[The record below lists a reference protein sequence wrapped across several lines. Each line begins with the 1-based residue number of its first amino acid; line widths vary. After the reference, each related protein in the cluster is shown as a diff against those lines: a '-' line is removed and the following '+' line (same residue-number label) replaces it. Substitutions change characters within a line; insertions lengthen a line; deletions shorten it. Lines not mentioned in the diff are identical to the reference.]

1 MNRRRTFSSFLI
13 LGYLLILSGRAN
25 ATTTP
30 TPTARETASASTT
43 PSTDPTATQTR
54 ELSAEER
61 EFRENETYVETLLT
75 EINRLRA
82 EYDRPELILDAALQ
96 KVAAAQVSVFAKLN
110 RLSERSRD
118 NRSLKSIAQEYQYAG
133 GAAFS
138 LHQNSAMVWRTTP
151 PEYIIEEIWFS
162 TVGERAKL
170 LSADYLHA
178 GIATIVINNRR
189 FVALITGK
197 LANGSL
203 TYTPLPTIEN
213 ATPPP
218 DVAPWTETERPSENP
233 VVTSTPAADGSVAH
247 VVLKDQTLS
256 EIAAAYDIGWN
267 GLALL
272 NSLDLENPVIYEGDT
287 ILIRPRFTD
296 TVTPTI
302 TKTPIPPTRTPRPTY
317 TAEATEA
324 AANPGPAE
332 NRHEPG
338 GYINDFFMKIEA
350 FKPALAWGLIGLSVL
365 GLIMTFILRKSA

>member
-13 LGYLLILSGRAN
+13 LGCLLALSERAN
-25 ATTTP
+25 ATAVP
-30 TPTARETASASTT
+30 TPTARETTSASIT
-43 PSTDPTATQTR
+43 PSSAPTATQTR

-133 GAAFS
+133 GATFS

-218 DVAPWTETERPSENP
+218 DVAPWTGTERPSENP

-365 GLIMTFILRKSA
+365 GLIMTFTLRKSA

>member
-13 LGYLLILSGRAN
+13 LGCLLALSGRAN
-25 ATTTP
+25 AAAVP
-30 TPTARETASASTT
+30 TPTARETTSASIT
-43 PSTDPTATQTR
+43 PSPDPTATQTR

-75 EINRLRA
+75 EINQLRA

-350 FKPALAWGLIGLSVL
+350 FRPALAWGLIGLSVL
-365 GLIMTFILRKSA
+365 GLIMTFTLRKSA

>member
-13 LGYLLILSGRAN
+13 LGCLLALSGRAN
-25 ATTTP
+25 AAAVP
-30 TPTARETASASTT
+30 TPTARETTSASIT
-43 PSTDPTATQTR
+43 PSPDPTATQTR

-233 VVTSTPAADGSVAH
+233 VVTSTPAADGSIAH

>member
-13 LGYLLILSGRAN
+13 LGCLLALSGRAN
-25 ATTTP
+25 AAAVP
-30 TPTARETASASTT
+30 TPTARETTSASIT

-110 RLSERSRD
+110 RLSERSKD

-218 DVAPWTETERPSENP
+218 DVAPWTGTERPSENP

-365 GLIMTFILRKSA
+365 GLIMTFTLRKSA

>member
-13 LGYLLILSGRAN
+13 LGCLLALSGRAN
-25 ATTTP
+25 AAAVP
-30 TPTARETASASTT
+30 TPTARETTSASIT
-43 PSTDPTATQTR
+43 PSPDPTATQTR

-61 EFRENETYVETLLT
+61 EFRENETYAETLLT

>member
-43 PSTDPTATQTR
+43 PSLAPSPTQTR
-54 ELSAEER
+54 ELPAEER
-61 EFRENETYVETLLT
+61 EFRENEAYVEALLT

-82 EYDRPELILDAALQ
+82 EYDRPELIPDAALE
-96 KVAAAQVSVFAKLN
+96 KVAAAQVSVFARLN
-110 RLSERSRD
+110 RLSERSKD
-118 NRSLKSIAQEYQYAG
+118 NRSLKSVAQEYQYAG

-151 PEYIIEEIWFS
+151 PEYIIEKIWFS

-197 LANGSL
+197 LADGSL

-213 ATPPP
+213 ATPPTA
-218 DVAPWTETERPSENP
+218 DAPWSETELPDENP
-233 VVTSTPAADGSVAH
+233 VVTSTPASDGSVAH

-272 NSLDLENPVIYEGDT
+272 NSLDPENPVIYEGDT
-287 ILIRPRFTD
+287 ILIQPRFTD

-317 TAEATEA
+317 TADPTNA
-324 AANPGPAE
+324 AANPASEE
-332 NRHEPG
+332 NREPG

-365 GLIMTFILRKSA
+365 GLIMTLLLRKPA

>member
-13 LGYLLILSGRAN
+13 LGCLLALSGRAN
-25 ATTTP
+25 AAAVP
-30 TPTARETASASTT
+30 TPTARETTSASIT
-43 PSTDPTATQTR
+43 PSPDPTATQTR

-138 LHQNSAMVWRTTP
+138 LHQNSALGWRTTP

>member
-13 LGYLLILSGRAN
+13 LGCLLALSGRAN
-25 ATTTP
+25 AAAVP
-30 TPTARETASASTT
+30 TPTARETTSASIT
-43 PSTDPTATQTR
+43 PSPDPTATQTR

>member
-13 LGYLLILSGRAN
+13 LGCLLALSGRAN
-25 ATTTP
+25 AAAVP
-30 TPTARETASASTT
+30 TPTARETTSASIT

-218 DVAPWTETERPSENP
+218 DVAPWTGTERPSENP

-365 GLIMTFILRKSA
+365 GLIMTFTLRKSA

>member
-13 LGYLLILSGRAN
+13 LGCLLALSGRAN
-25 ATTTP
+25 AAAVP
-30 TPTARETASASTT
+30 TPTARETTSASIT
-43 PSTDPTATQTR
+43 PSPDPTATQTR

-75 EINRLRA
+75 EINQLRA

-317 TAEATEA
+317 TANPTNA
-324 AANPGPAE
+324 AANPASEE
-332 NRHEPG
+332 NREPG

>member
-13 LGYLLILSGRAN
+13 LGCLLALSGRAN
-25 ATTTP
+25 AAAVP
-30 TPTARETASASTT
+30 TPTARETTSASIT
-43 PSTDPTATQTR
+43 PSSDPTATQTR

-272 NSLDLENPVIYEGDT
+272 NSLDPENPVIYEGDT
-287 ILIRPRFTD
+287 ILIQPRFTD

-317 TAEATEA
+317 TADPTNA
-324 AANPGPAE
+324 AANPASEE
-332 NRHEPG
+332 NREPG

-365 GLIMTFILRKSA
+365 GLIMTLLLRKPA

>member
-43 PSTDPTATQTR
+43 PSLAPSPTQTR

-61 EFRENETYVETLLT
+61 EFRENEAYIEALLT

-82 EYDRPELILDAALQ
+82 EYDRPELIPDAALE
-96 KVAAAQVSVFAKLN
+96 KVAAAQVSVFARLN
-110 RLSERSRD
+110 RLSERSKD
-118 NRSLKSIAQEYQYAG
+118 NRSLKSVAQEYQYAG

-151 PEYIIEEIWFS
+151 PEYIIEKIWFS

-197 LANGSL
+197 LADGSL

-218 DVAPWTETERPSENP
+218 ADAPWSETELPDENP
-233 VVTSTPAADGSVAH
+233 VVTSTPASDGSVAH

-272 NSLDLENPVIYEGDT
+272 NSLDPENPVIYEGDT
-287 ILIRPRFTD
+287 ILIQPRFTD

-317 TAEATEA
+317 TADPTNA
-324 AANPGPAE
+324 AANPASE
-332 NRHEPG
+332 EDREPG

-365 GLIMTFILRKSA
+365 GLIMTLLLRKPA

>member
-13 LGYLLILSGRAN
+13 LGCLLALSGRAN
-25 ATTTP
+25 AAAVP
-30 TPTARETASASTT
+30 TPTARETTSASIT

-61 EFRENETYVETLLT
+61 EFRENETYAETLLT

-82 EYDRPELILDAALQ
+82 EYDRPELIPDAALE

-365 GLIMTFILRKSA
+365 GLIMTFTLRKSA